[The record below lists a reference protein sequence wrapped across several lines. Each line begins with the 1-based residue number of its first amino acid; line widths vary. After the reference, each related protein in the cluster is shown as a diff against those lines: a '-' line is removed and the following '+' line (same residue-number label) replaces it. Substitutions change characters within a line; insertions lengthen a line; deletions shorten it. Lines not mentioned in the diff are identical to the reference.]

1 MRDCIKHLYCFA
13 KYDTIHLK
21 SDISIKKSGSNMA
34 EHDDPIVG
42 EIKTAVSFPVD
53 VECEGYSDVIF
64 NVIFEKH
71 GRAV

>member
-1 MRDCIKHLYCFA
+1 
-13 KYDTIHLK
+13 
-21 SDISIKKSGSNMA
+21 MA